1 MLRHSQS
8 KALAAAASTPGL
20 GLVCWAVRLFANTN
34 HCYATSR
41 IKDSGPQ
48 FQGFQQGEGSENGE

>member
-20 GLVCWAVRLFANTN
+20 GLVCWVVRLFANAN
-34 HCYATSR
+34 YCYPTSR
-41 IKDSGPQ
+41 VKDSGLQ
-48 FQGFQQGEGSENGE
+48 FQGFQQGESSENGE

>member
-34 HCYATSR
+34 HCYPTSR
-41 IKDSGPQ
+41 VKDSGLQ
-48 FQGFQQGEGSENGE
+48 FQGFQQCESSENGE